1 MANVTK
7 DLGGATAYAYAVS
20 KGYTGTAEEFAEL
33 MADLVNAKDD
43 AEASASDAEAYGAG
57 TRGGTAVTSTD
68 GAYQNNA
75 KYYKEQA
82 QQSAQSISQSAQQ
95 IATNTSDIADL
106 KEDINQITSGTSNLF
121 DINKLKANGITVDT
135 ETASATGTGTS
146 FVSNF
151 ESGIPLDVEFKEN
164 TQYTL
169 KAVAKHMGTSV
180 TGNGLRLRF
189 KYTDG
194 TYTLMTFSNT
204 STTDTEKEIT
214 STQGKTVD
222 NISISVGSA
231 TSNIWTVK
239 QIQLNEGTDIKEYM
253 PYSTAEDLI
262 ARTDI
267 KTVQKSEEN
276 KKITF
281 SVIGDSYSAY
291 PAWIPEGNASYY
303 PTASET
309 VKSVTQM
316 WWYILSK
323 NIKANP
329 ITIDGWSGARIT
341 TVEGSESNAA
351 FVKRIKKSMGESRA
365 TEVKPDIIFVLGG
378 QNDTNAQVTI
388 GQPKYSDWTDEDLT
402 IFAPAFCYMIDYLRM
417 WNPSTRII
425 NLINEGGVSQE
436 MQDAMTNICSHYDIE
451 NIILS
456 GIQKASHHP
465 TATGMQTIA
474 DIITELI

>member
-1 MANVTK
+1 MANIPLKSIKFPGLSDTYTIPDPTPV
-7 DLGGATAYAYAVS
+7 DATLANPGHAADAKKV
-20 KGYTGTAEEFAEL
+20 GDEL
-33 MADLVNAKDD
+33 
-43 AEASASDAEAYGAG
+43 S
-57 TRGGTAVTSTD
+57 
-68 GAYQNNA
+68 
-75 KYYKEQA
+75 
-82 QQSAQSISQSAQQ
+82 
-95 IATNTSDIADL
+95 DL
-106 KEDINQITSGTSNLF
+106 KQDLNQITSGTSNLF

-135 ETASATGTGTS
+135 ETASATGTGIS
-146 FVSNF
+146 FNSNF
-151 ESGIPLDVEFKEN
+151 KNGVPLDVKFKEN

-169 KAVAKHMGTSV
+169 KAVAKNMGTPE
-180 TGNGLRLRF
+180 TGNGLRLLF
-189 KYTDG
+189 QYTDG
-194 TYTLMTFSNT
+194 TYTLMTFRNT
-204 STTDTEKEIT
+204 STTDTEQKII
-214 STQGKTVD
+214 STQGKTVA
-222 NISISVGSA
+222 NIAMNVGSF
-231 TSNIWTVK
+231 TTNIWTIK
-239 QIQLNEGTDIKEYM
+239 LIQLNEGTDIKEYM

-267 KTVQKSEEN
+267 KTLQKSAEN

-303 PTASET
+303 PAASET

-323 NIKANP
+323 SIKANP

-351 FVKRIKKSMGESRA
+351 FVKRIKKSMGENRA

-402 IFAPAFCYMIDYLRM
+402 IFSPAFCYMLDYLKL

-425 NLINEGGVSQE
+425 NLTNVGGISQE
-436 MQDAMTNICSHYDIE
+436 MQDAMSVICEHYGVE

-456 GIQKASHHP
+456 NIQKASSHP
-465 TATGMQTIA
+465 TAIGMQTIA
-474 DIITELI
+474 SIIADVI